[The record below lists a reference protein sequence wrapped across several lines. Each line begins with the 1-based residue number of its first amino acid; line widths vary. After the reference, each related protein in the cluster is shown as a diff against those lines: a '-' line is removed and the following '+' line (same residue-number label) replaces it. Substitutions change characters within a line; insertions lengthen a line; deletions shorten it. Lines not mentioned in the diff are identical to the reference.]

1 MDYTFQEQSLKVV
14 SYKKNSVAHF
24 DGETCSKLEI
34 ILLKQKEPSP
44 VLVQQK
50 RTPKGTSIIQQNTT
64 EPSPCVLWMITAYY
78 PSGNEWLDDLRTR

>member
-44 VLVQQK
+44 VLDK
-50 RTPKGTSIIQQNTT
+50 LMPPDP
-64 EPSPCVLWMITAYY
+64 EHH
-78 PSGNEWLDDLRTR
+78 GNLN